1 MSNLGTLVVV
11 GGPGGGNLFIINV
24 FEIFDNKRTI
34 LGGCVIVA
42 AVALTVR
49 LSGRNDFS
57 EGLVQAFT

>member
-1 MSNLGTLVVV
+1 MSNLGTLVVE
-11 GGPGGGNLFIINV
+11 GGGGGILFIINV

-49 LSGRNDFS
+49 LSGRNDFN
-57 EGLVQAFT
+57 